1 LSKKGKALLGQAE
14 AAAIA
19 SPGKTPVRRGGTF
32 VHYADSLLGEIAVQW
47 MGKET
52 VEKLGNLPP
61 SERKIVTKETHQ
73 GCLSFA
79 ITGFSELFKF

>member
-1 LSKKGKALLGQAE
+1 MKT
-14 AAAIA
+14 A
-19 SPGKTPVRRGGTF
+19 SANKLKVK
-32 VHYADSLLGEIAVQW
+32 DII
-47 MGKET
+47 ET

>member
-1 LSKKGKALLGQAE
+1 LPNFRLKWLY
-14 AAAIA
+14 I
-19 SPGKTPVRRGGTF
+19 
-32 VHYADSLLGEIAVQW
+32 D
-47 MGKET
+47 ET
-52 VEKLGNLPP
+52 VEKTGNLPP

>member
-1 LSKKGKALLGQAE
+1 MIHCAVVGVVTFAVINSFCGDERNLHGS
-14 AAAIA
+14 
-19 SPGKTPVRRGGTF
+19 RRAGF
-32 VHYADSLLGEIAVQW
+32 L
-47 MGKET
+47 ET

-79 ITGFSELFKF
+79 ITGFSELSKF